1 MHRSSPLAL
10 SSVPRATRNALIGTA
25 PRSTSQEAYADAGS
39 FICMTAPPRRRGR
52 TPDALHVAV
61 NGEAVQGSPLCW
73 TVARERAGRS
83 TPALRQPLGA
93 SLALVQSGS
102 GPHASATQRALL
114 CAALQRADAAA
125 RPPRTLLL
133 AAVCTPLDSLKAAT
147 VSLLRFVGSA
157 RGLEPDVF
165 ICTPRRASEMTLG
178 ADPALGVERGWA
190 RGFEGADEDGCPHAV
205 AMYAF
210 ADALRTFAVSLTPE
224 DIAAG
229 ARCVLV
235 LLSDG
240 RRLAPEHFEPR
251 LEALVSLMPQL
262 PPPLLPRHRP
272 RRGRAFP
279 HPIPYP
285 PRNLFDRVPQD
296 RVFLETVQDDI
307 CGPARLGAYVALP
320 TGDSSEETLEVAL
333 ATIAADAGLAA
344 RYCDA
349 ELKLPFPVGG
359 QPAGARVKRA
369 RAVTFGPDGDAFAAF
384 WIEGAEEYAALQACE
399 NWDWSLSL
407 VDQTG
412 DGRPLV
418 ATGRVSRLSVDARC
432 LVQLLAIQ
440 RLEHRL
446 REICADVG
454 ARAAAALAPGAPP
467 DAVALPDAVRSKWVK
482 ECAQMEGAVKPYAAA
497 RQPFAP
503 ELRVLMRASIAAVR
517 AAQGAWGDPDALR
530 AAGRA
535 ARTLAALAPPA
546 ARFLGTRRAAR
557 DRSGAAPAPPPP

>member
-1 MHRSSPLAL
+1 M
-10 SSVPRATRNALIGTA
+10 
-25 PRSTSQEAYADAGS
+25 Q
-39 FICMTAPPRRRGR
+39 R
-52 TPDALHVAV
+52 T
-61 NGEAVQGSPLCW
+61 
-73 TVARERAGRS
+73 
-83 TPALRQPLGA
+83 
-93 SLALVQSGS
+93 
-102 GPHASATQRALL
+102 LL
-114 CAALQRADAAA
+114 CAALQRAGAAA

-133 AAVCTPLDSLKAAT
+133 AAVCTFLESLKAAT

-262 PPPLLPRHRP
+262 PPLSFHIIAPVE
-272 RRGRAFP
+272 A
-279 HPIPYP
+279 
-285 PRNLFDRVPQD
+285 D

-359 QPAGARVKRA
+359 QPAGSRVKRA

-399 NWDWSLSL
+399 SWDWSLSL

-517 AAQGAWGDPDALR
+517 AAQGAWGDVDALR

-546 ARFLGTRRAAR
+546 ARFLGARRAAR
-557 DRSGAAPAPPPP
+557 DRSGAASAPPPP

>member
-1 MHRSSPLAL
+1 MDFNVQATLRPVDVQRL
-10 SSVPRATRNALIGTA
+10 SRRPPPCR
-25 PRSTSQEAYADAGS
+25 PRSTEA
-39 FICMTAPPRRRGR
+39 PRRRSTEPTEAPPTLSRRDSRRLCRRERNFGN
-52 TPDALHVAV
+52 ALASA
-61 NGEAVQGSPLCW
+61 GAPARPAAMGSPLCW

-102 GPHASATQRALL
+102 GPHASAMQRTLL
-114 CAALQRADAAA
+114 CAALQRAGAAA

-133 AAVCTPLDSLKAAT
+133 AAVCTFLDSLKAAT

-190 RGFEGADEDGCPHAV
+190 RGFEGADEDGCPTPSRCTP
-205 AMYAF
+205 
-210 ADALRTFAVSLTPE
+210 LRTRCGPSRCPSRQRTSPPAP
-224 DIAAG
+224 AASWCFSRTG
-229 ARCVLV
+229 GVWRPSTSSRASRPSSPSCR
-235 LLSDG
+235 S
-240 RRLAPEHFEPR
+240 
-251 LEALVSLMPQL
+251 S
-262 PPPLLPRHRP
+262 PPLSFHVIAPVE
-272 RRGRAFP
+272 A
-279 HPIPYP
+279 
-285 PRNLFDRVPQD
+285 D

-359 QPAGARVKRA
+359 QPAGSRVKRA

-467 DAVALPDAVRSKWVK
+467 DA
-482 ECAQMEGAVKPYAAA
+482 
-497 RQPFAP
+497 
-503 ELRVLMRASIAAVR
+503 
-517 AAQGAWGDPDALR
+517 
-530 AAGRA
+530 
-535 ARTLAALAPPA
+535 
-546 ARFLGTRRAAR
+546 
-557 DRSGAAPAPPPP
+557 